1 MTLPMSSRPAG
12 SSDSASKDQ
21 VDLSREGRNGSSK
34 TGTKD
39 EHGTLEISDRKSN
52 KTQLSTTAPE
62 HPDGT
67 KVMSEPS
74 MATRLGASASG
85 LMSDV
90 LGSSSAKG
98 FLPGP
103 LAGTT
108 DGSKAQSSSS
118 TSGLSESS
126 TAVQSGKNRPD
137 AGVGS
142 SHAPIQPESFRSSP
156 TAMRRTEKGA
166 QYEFDEFI
174 DNSNGPLMADYGRA
188 ELYNGQSDSH
198 TKNDR
203 ISGSAAN
210 ALTGDDQIPTMGT
223 RSATF
228 ASHAGDGAAVVSLLS
243 DPEFSVDD
251 PSAYRDMYDPEVA
264 ATDPLVSRLTPQQL
278 DLLTRIKA
286 QLPQPPIHRA
296 PAPTNPLNLL
306 PNFQQSSGDT
316 NGRSRGNDTN
326 TLRTE
331 ESYTYLSP
339 DATTTRPYGEAS
351 GSRSSDGVGAHLSQ
365 WFDVLNRY
373 QDEVWGDLLPL
384 VQDVRKEIEQAKN
397 SNADEVHEGPATRR
411 LAMVFAHLKASPA
424 SVIPVP

>member
-12 SSDSASKDQ
+12 SLDSARKEQ
-21 VDLSREGRNGSSK
+21 VGLSMGGRNGSSK
-34 TGTKD
+34 TGTQE
-39 EHGTLEISDRKSN
+39 EHGTLQLSDSKSN
-52 KTQLSTTAPE
+52 KTQLSTTAPD

-67 KVMSEPS
+67 EVMSEPS

-90 LGSSSAKG
+90 LGSSSANG
-98 FLPGP
+98 FLPGT

-108 DGSKAQSSSS
+108 NGSKGQSSSS

-126 TAVQSGKNRPD
+126 TAVQSGKSRPD

-142 SHAPIQPESFRSSP
+142 SHAPIQSESFRSSP
-156 TAMRRTEKGA
+156 NAVRGPEKGA

-174 DNSNGPLMADYGRA
+174 DNSNGPLMADHGRA
-188 ELYNGQSDSH
+188 EVYNGQLDSH
-198 TKNDR
+198 TKHDE

-210 ALTGDDQIPTMGT
+210 ALSGDDQIPTMGI

-251 PSAYRDMYDPEVA
+251 PSAYRDMYDQEVA
-264 ATDPLVSRLTPQQL
+264 ATDPLVSRLTTRKL

-286 QLPQPPIHRA
+286 QLPQPPVHRG

-306 PNFQQSSGDT
+306 PIFHQSFGDT
-316 NGRSRGNDTN
+316 NGRSRSDDTN
-326 TLRTE
+326 TLHTE
-331 ESYTYLSP
+331 GSYTYLSP
-339 DATTTRPYGEAS
+339 DATTTWPYGEAFC
-351 GSRSSDGVGAHLSQ
+351 GQSSEGIEAHLSQ
-365 WFDVLNRY
+365 WLDVLNRY
-373 QDEVWGDLLPL
+373 QDEVWGDMLPL
-384 VQDVRKEIEQAKN
+384 VQDVKAEIEQAKN
-397 SNADEVHEGPATRR
+397 SNADEVHEGPAIRR

-424 SVIPVP
+424 SVISVP